1 MKCGSAMDNGC
12 FKNAGVT
19 SPEENDDAFCLFE
32 VGVCGV
38 ELRWRGEELNKLNCV
53 EAEAGGTRVASGFVV
68 SGVCNARP
76 DRARDKLADAERER

>member
-32 VGVCGV
+32 VGVCG
-38 ELRWRGEELNKLNCV
+38 
-53 EAEAGGTRVASGFVV
+53 
-68 SGVCNARP
+68 
-76 DRARDKLADAERER
+76 

>member
-32 VGVCGV
+32 VGV
-38 ELRWRGEELNKLNCV
+38 W
-53 EAEAGGTRVASGFVV
+53 V
-68 SGVCNARP
+68 SCLFKKVI
-76 DRARDKLADAERER
+76 